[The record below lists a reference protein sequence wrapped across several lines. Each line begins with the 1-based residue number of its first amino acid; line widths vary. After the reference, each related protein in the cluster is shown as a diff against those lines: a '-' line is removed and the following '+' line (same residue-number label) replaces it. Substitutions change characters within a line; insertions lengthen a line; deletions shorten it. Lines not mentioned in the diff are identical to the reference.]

1 MATIAS
7 HGALPSN
14 ASPNDAPSRGAP
26 LNGVSPGACSAAAIF
41 DGSGEMRQLCRTFAW
56 GTTQLGP
63 VQNWSQSLRTI
74 VSTLLAS
81 RHPMFLWWGPDLVQI
96 YNDGY
101 RSSLGAGG
109 RHPRALG
116 AVAREFWTDIWD
128 VIGPQ
133 VETVRATGEA
143 TWHENQLIPIQR
155 NGRTEDV
162 WWTYSYSPV
171 RDDDGSVG
179 GVLVV
184 LQETTERVQEQ
195 IERERLVSALEV
207 ERARLIQ
214 VFRNAPSFIVAFR
227 GPELRYEFANEAYYQ
242 LVGDRELVGKPLLE
256 ALPEMRDQG
265 YAELLDRVRRTGEP
279 WVGRETPALLQRGA
293 DGELETRY
301 LDMVFQPLVEAD
313 GTRSGVVAHGSD
325 VTEQVLARQQ
335 VERLLAESEAAR
347 TDAEEA
353 RASAEA
359 ANRAKGEFLAV
370 MSHELRTP
378 LNAISGYTELLE
390 MGIHGPVTD
399 AQRTALT
406 RIQQSQRHLL
416 GLINQVLN
424 HTRIESGS
432 LNYRMACVPLAP
444 VIAAAEALI
453 MQQVTRKG
461 LMYRMKECQPS
472 LAVRADPDKLRQV
485 LLNLLTNATKFTP
498 PGGQITVA
506 CRTMGGVVAIAV
518 SDTGIGIEADKIP
531 TIFDPFVQVNQLLT
545 RPQDGVG
552 LGLAI
557 SRDLARGM
565 NGDLTLESERGVGST
580 FTLTL
585 AAA

>member
-7 HGALPSN
+7 HGALQAN
-14 ASPNDAPSRGAP
+14 ASPKGAFSPDAAIG
-26 LNGVSPGACSAAAIF
+26 GCGAAAFF
-41 DGSGEMRQLCRTFAW
+41 DGTGEMRQLCRTLDWAA
-56 GTTQLGP
+56 TALGP
-63 VQNWSQSLRTI
+63 VETWSQSLRTT
-74 VSTLLAS
+74 VTTLLAS
-81 RHPMFLWWGPDLVQI
+81 RYPMFLWWGPELVQI

-101 RSSLGAGG
+101 RTSLAGGG

-116 AVAREFWTDIWD
+116 AIAREFWTDIWD

-133 VETVRATGEA
+133 IEGVRATGEA
-143 TWHENQLIPIQR
+143 TWHENELIPIRR

-171 RDDDGSVG
+171 RDDDGAVG

-184 LQETTERVQEQ
+184 LQETTARVKERA
-195 IERERLVSALEV
+195 EREQLVSALEV

-214 VFRNAPSFIVAFR
+214 VFRHAPSFIVAFR
-227 GPELRYEFANEAYYQ
+227 GPELRYEFVNEAYYQ
-242 LVGDRELVGKPLLE
+242 LVGDRELLGKPLLE

-265 YAELLDRVRRTGEP
+265 YVELLDRVRETGEP
-279 WVGRETPALLQRGA
+279 WVGRETPALLRRGA
-293 DGELETRY
+293 YGTLETRY
-301 LDMVFQPLVEAD
+301 LDMVFQPLVEGD

-325 VTEQVLARQQ
+325 VTEQVLARQE

-347 TDAEEA
+347 ADAEEA
-353 RASAEA
+353 RRGAEA
-359 ANRAKGEFLAV
+359 ANRAKSEFLAV

-378 LNAISGYTELLE
+378 LNAIGGYTELLE
-390 MGIHGPVTD
+390 MGIHGPVTE

-432 LNYRMACVPLAP
+432 VNYRMARVPLAP
-444 VIAAAEALI
+444 IIATVEALI
-453 MQQVTRKG
+453 MPQVKRKG
-461 LMYRMKECQPS
+461 LMYQMMECHES
-472 LAVRADPDKLRQV
+472 LSVRADPEKLRQV

-498 PGGQITVA
+498 PGGQITVSCA
-506 CRTMGGVVAIAV
+506 TANGVVAIAI
-518 SDTGIGIEADKIP
+518 SDTGIGIEAEKIP

-565 NGDLTLESERGVGST
+565 NGELALESERGVGST

-585 AAA
+585 EAA

>member
-1 MATIAS
+1 MATTAS
-7 HGALPSN
+7 HRALPTN
-14 ASPNDAPSRGAP
+14 ASPKDAS
-26 LNGVSPGACSAAAIF
+26 SPGAPNAGCGAAALF
-41 DGSGEMRQLCRTFAW
+41 DGAGEMRELCRIHDWAATA
-56 GTTQLGP
+56 LGP
-63 VQNWSQSLRTI
+63 VENWSQSLRGI

-81 RHPMFLWWGPDLVQI
+81 RHPMFLWWGPELVQI

-101 RSSLGAGG
+101 RASLGGGG

-116 AVAREFWTDIWD
+116 AIAREFWTDIWD

-133 VETVRATGEA
+133 VEAVRATGEA

-171 RDDDGSVG
+171 RDDDGTVG

-184 LQETTERVQEQ
+184 LQETTARVQERA
-195 IERERLVSALEV
+195 EREQLVGALEV

-214 VFRNAPSFIVAFR
+214 VFSHAPSFIVAFR
-227 GPELRYEFANEAYYQ
+227 GPEMRYEFVNEAYYQ
-242 LVGDRELVGKPLLE
+242 LVGDRELLGKPLLE

-265 YAELLDRVRRTGEP
+265 YVELLKRVRETGEP
-279 WVGRETPALLQRGA
+279 WVGRETPALLRRGV
-293 DGELETRY
+293 DGALETRY
-301 LDMVFQPLVEAD
+301 LDMVFQPMVEAD

-347 TDAEEA
+347 ADAEEA
-353 RASAEA
+353 RRSAEA
-359 ANRAKGEFLAV
+359 ANRAKSEFLAV

-378 LNAISGYTELLE
+378 LNAIGGYTELLE
-390 MGIHGPVTD
+390 MGIHGPVTE

-432 LNYRMACVPLAP
+432 VNYRMARVPLAP
-444 VIAAAEALI
+444 IIATAEALI
-453 MQQVTRKG
+453 MPQVTRKG
-461 LMYRMKECQPS
+461 LMYRMRECHES
-472 LAVRADPDKLRQV
+472 LTVRADPEKLRQV

-498 PGGQITVA
+498 SGGQITVSCA
-506 CRTMGGVVAIAV
+506 TANGVVAIAI
-518 SDTGIGIEADKIP
+518 SDTGIGIEAEKIS

-565 NGDLTLESERGVGST
+565 NGELALESERGVGST

-585 AAA
+585 QAA